1 MVPNKVKLIEDVT
14 ELFKK
19 KMEGL
24 EHIEG
29 CMIHSLTNEASEES
43 DADMGEVCS
52 PYRGI

>member
-1 MVPNKVKLIEDVT
+1 MKDVT
-14 ELFKK
+14 ELSRK

-24 EHIEG
+24 EHREG

-43 DADMGEVCS
+43 DADMGDVCS